1 MDRDLVPTPDAG
13 SDRSTSIDTDSN
25 MDGGNGQDT
34 QETGSGGDS
43 PLSPVRGCMLIWLYY
58 LL

>member
-34 QETGSGGDS
+34 RETGSGGDS
-43 PLSPVRGCMLIWLYY
+43 PLSPVRGCMLIWL
-58 LL
+58 